1 MQLFRLLPA
10 REPVLVDLILDLVRR
25 VGHVYTRVQVR
36 RAHLGLW
43 ALQCGEELGVDEGG
57 FRVFELDGNVSRQTE
72 VRVLVDSTGDEARD
86 IGACTEDMWEGVR
99 EGRGCLDRA
108 EVNLADVI
116 AENMGKIR
124 EYIAEINSLTSR

>member
-1 MQLFRLLPA
+1 M
-10 REPVLVDLILDLVRR
+10 
-25 VGHVYTRVQVR
+25 
-36 RAHLGLW
+36 
-43 ALQCGEELGVDEGG
+43 DEGG